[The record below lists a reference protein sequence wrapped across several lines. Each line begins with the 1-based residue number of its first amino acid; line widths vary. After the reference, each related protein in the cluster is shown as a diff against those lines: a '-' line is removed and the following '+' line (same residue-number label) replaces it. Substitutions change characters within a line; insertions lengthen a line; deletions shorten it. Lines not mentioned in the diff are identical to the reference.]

1 MSPKLADIAWT
12 DHTLLAVGVVSV
24 SFRAYLKSRPLTADA
39 EGEFVKRAQAD
50 MAFPDFTLWSQLETY
65 MIRSGATDR
74 LVEAS
79 RRVWGE
85 YIHMQRPRGGQK
97 K

>member
-1 MSPKLADIAWT
+1 LSPELADLART
-12 DHTLLAVGVVSV
+12 DHTLLAVGVGSV

-39 EGEFVKRAQAD
+39 EGEFVIRAQAD

-65 MIRSGATDR
+65 MIRSLATDR

-85 YIHMQRPRGGQK
+85 YIHMQRARGVRK